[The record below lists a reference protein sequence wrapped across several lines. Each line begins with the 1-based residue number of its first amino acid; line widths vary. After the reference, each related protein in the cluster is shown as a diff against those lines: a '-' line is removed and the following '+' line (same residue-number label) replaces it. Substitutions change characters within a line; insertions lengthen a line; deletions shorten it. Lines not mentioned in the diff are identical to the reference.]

1 MGCKNV
7 LLRTKEALTCGTINR
22 QVLIKLIQGTIT
34 GVHAPIYVEKLKWS
48 AKRARVLQGRVYHNV
63 NKYD

>member
-1 MGCKNV
+1 VGCKNV

-22 QVLIKLIQGTIT
+22 QVLIKLIQGTIM
-34 GVHAPIYVEKLKWS
+34 GVHVPIYVEKLKWS
-48 AKRARVLQGRVYHNV
+48 EKRARVLQVKLHHNV

>member
-1 MGCKNV
+1 VGCKNV
-7 LLRTKEALTCGTINR
+7 LLRTKEALTCGTIKG

-34 GVHAPIYVEKLKWS
+34 GVHVPIYIEKLKWS
-48 AKRARVLQGRVYHNV
+48 AKCARVLQGKLSHNV